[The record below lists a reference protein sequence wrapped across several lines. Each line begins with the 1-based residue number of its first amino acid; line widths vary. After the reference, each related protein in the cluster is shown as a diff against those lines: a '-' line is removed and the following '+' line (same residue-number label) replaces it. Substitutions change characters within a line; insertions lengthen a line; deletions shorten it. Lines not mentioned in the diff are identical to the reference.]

1 MSKNDDLFQA
11 CLHALENGV
20 PVQRLAAHL
29 GRDDG
34 ETRALVYLVAAL
46 RDLPHPNPLLANA
59 RARLYML
66 RTRLGPS
73 RSNNHRG
80 RAREPAHFWL
90 HTTGPSRIPVV
101 AAAVVLALAA
111 VALLGAGLWQAGPR
125 NAQAATLA
133 EVSGQ
138 VQVASAGETS
148 GWHTAR
154 DGERLRSGQRIHT
167 GPGSSATLIFFDG
180 SQSTLQAGTDLILR
194 RVEGG
199 WGNLLHVVLDQQAGK
214 TDHRVVPFGG
224 KHSSFLVLTPGGT
237 ASVHGTRFRVAV
249 VPQGASR
256 FSVGSGVILVANDR
270 SQVYL
275 EAGQA
280 IAAQPGQGLE
290 SPGYQFSL
298 QGLLTAMEADA
309 WTVAGVSFTGLSE
322 TVVSG
327 DPQLGDSVLVEGHIE
342 QDGSWVAD
350 SLEPAVDGEGIHAF
364 TGELQSMDGQTWQI
378 GGSSLLVDESTQLG
392 DGLQV
397 GVLAQVD
404 FEVLA
409 GDQWHALSIQPLE
422 NQELT
427 PTPTP
432 TPDPAAEPVLAFE
445 PDQAEIATC
454 ESSVDLMA
462 ALSNTASDPS
472 DYAAGV
478 VLDTAVISGAEHVDL
493 AEVVPS
499 TWDRIEAGEQVEF
512 DLYVDLASD
521 WNALPDGT
529 QVQVRAFIASE
540 TNTLEGHAAD
550 LRLNIVKDCQPV
562 ETGSPTETL
571 TATATTTATAT
582 LTPTQTI
589 TVTPT
594 MTVPPEV
601 TAMPV
606 LISTA
611 VSTCTGADPH
621 PAGAELAEDLGVP
634 YEEIM
639 GWFCQGFGFGNI
651 KIAYGLSGDFGVPV
665 EEVFAMKSGGMG
677 WGRIRQA
684 LQSQSSAAAVP
695 SATESPAAV
704 EIPVPSATPVPSEE
718 SVASCAGR
726 EVQPA
731 GQAVAQKYAKPYE
744 EIIGWYCAGFGFGD
758 INQAYGLSLQYSRS
772 VDEIF
777 TMKSAGMKWGEI
789 RQALAGNSKEKGKKQ
804 KP

>member
-20 PVQRLAAHL
+20 PLQRLAAHL

-46 RDLPHPNPLLANA
+46 LDLPHPNPLLANA

-66 RTRLGPS
+66 RTSPGPS
-73 RSNNHRG
+73 RSNNHRR
-80 RAREPAHFWL
+80 RAREPARL
-90 HTTGPSRIPVV
+90 RARTAGRSRIPVV
-101 AAAVVLALAA
+101 AAALVLALAA
-111 VALLGAGLWQAGPR
+111 VALLSAGLWQAGPR

-138 VQVASAGETS
+138 VQVASAGEAS
-148 GWHTAR
+148 GWRTAR
-154 DGERLRSGQRIHT
+154 DGERLRSGERIHT

-199 WGNLLHVVLDQQAGK
+199 WGDLLHVVLDQQAGK

-224 KHSSFLVLTPGGT
+224 KHSSFLVLTPVGT
-237 ASVHGTRFRVAV
+237 VSVHGTRFRVAV
-249 VPQGASR
+249 EQQGASR
-256 FSVGSGVILVANDR
+256 FSVGSGVVLVANDR

-280 IAAQPGQGLE
+280 MAAQPGQVLE

-298 QGLLTAMEADA
+298 QGLLTAMEADT
-309 WTVAGVSFTGLSE
+309 WTVEGVSFTVLSA
-322 TVVSG
+322 TIISG
-327 DPQLGDSVLVEGHIE
+327 DPQPGDSVLVEGHIE

-350 SLEPAVDGEGIHAF
+350 SVESAADGEGIHAF
-364 TGELQSMDGQTWQI
+364 TGELQSMEGPTWQI
-378 GGSSLLVDESTQLG
+378 SGSSLLVDESTQLG

-397 GVLAQVD
+397 GILIQVD

-409 GDQWHALSIQPLE
+409 GGQLHALSIQPLE
-422 NQELT
+422 NQEPTAT
-427 PTPTP
+427 PA
-432 TPDPAAEPVLAFE
+432 PDPAAEPVLAFE
-445 PDQAEIATC
+445 PDQAEIAAC
-454 ESSVDLMA
+454 ENSVDLMA
-462 ALSNTASDPS
+462 GLSNTASDPS

-478 VLDTAVISGAEHVDL
+478 ILDAAVISGAEHVDL
-493 AEVVPS
+493 AEVAPS

-512 DLYVDLASD
+512 DLHVVLVSD
-521 WNALPDGT
+521 WDTLPDGT
-529 QVQVRAFIASE
+529 QVQVRAFVASE
-540 TNTLEGHAAD
+540 SNTPEGHPAD

-594 MTVPPEV
+594 MTMTPEINA
-601 TAMPV
+601 TPV
-606 LISTA
+606 LMSNP
-611 VSTCTGADPH
+611 VSDCTGADPH
-621 PAGAELAEDLGVP
+621 PAGTTLAGDLGVP

-639 GWFCQGFGFGNI
+639 GWFCQGFGFGDI
-651 KIAYGLSGDFGVPV
+651 KIAYGLSGEFGVPV
-665 EEVFAMKSGGMG
+665 EEIFAMKLGEMG

-684 LQSQSSAAAVP
+684 LQGQSSAAPAP
-695 SATESPAAV
+695 LATETPAAV
-704 EIPVPSATPVPSEE
+704 EAPAPSVPPVPSEE
-718 SVASCAGR
+718 SMASCAAR
-726 EVQPA
+726 EVRPA
-731 GQAVAQKYAKPYE
+731 GQAVAQKYAKPYQ
-744 EIIGWYCAGFGFGD
+744 EIVGWYCAGFGFGD
-758 INQAYGLSLQYSRS
+758 INQAYGLSAQYNRS
-772 VDEIF
+772 LGEIF
-777 TMKSAGMKWGEI
+777 AMKSAGMKWGEI
-789 RQALAGNSKEKGKKQ
+789 RQAVAGNSKEKGKKQ